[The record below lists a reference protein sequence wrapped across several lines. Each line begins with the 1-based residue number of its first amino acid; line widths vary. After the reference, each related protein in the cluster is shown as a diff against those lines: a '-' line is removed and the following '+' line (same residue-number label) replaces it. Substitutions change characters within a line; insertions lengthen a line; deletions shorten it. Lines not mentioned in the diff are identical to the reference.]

1 MLLSCCGDLLHSFYT
16 NSPIVFLFD
25 MHLVYIFCVMAFSV
39 LSSFHREGFSSSLDI
54 SERGE
59 KRESTV
65 HEQFCK
71 FMFQLRYSKAAASAP
86 NITNDIKTV
95 TERAPG
101 LVYIKS
107 Q

>member
-1 MLLSCCGDLLHSFYT
+1 
-16 NSPIVFLFD
+16 
-25 MHLVYIFCVMAFSV
+25 MALNV
-39 LSSFHREGFSSSLDI
+39 LSTFHREGFSSSLYI
-54 SERGE
+54 PEKGE

-65 HEQFCK
+65 QKQFCK
-71 FMFQLRYSKAAASAP
+71 FMFQFRYSKAAASAP
-86 NITNDIKTV
+86 NITNEIKTV